1 MTYATA
7 WCARRFL
14 LVLLLTAT
22 ALQAHAQDA
31 RAQREREALRR
42 AQAQVQQTQAE
53 LNRLRSENEALVK
66 QKDAALGQEQ
76 EVQGKFAAARRDND
90 SLRAELT
97 RLRSQ
102 QAAELKQ
109 LTQARTDDAAAA
121 QQRQQ
126 ELQRELTEQRRE
138 RENLVRLNGQLVARL
153 EQRTADLADVRQ
165 RNAAL
170 HALALEAVERY
181 RLKST
186 WDMAHQDDPLFGLSR
201 VRTENSAEELRIR
214 IDAQRSAPP

>member
-1 MTYATA
+1 MTYAA
-7 WCARRFL
+7 ARCARRTL
-14 LVLLLTAT
+14 IALLLIAT
-22 ALQAHAQDA
+22 AMQAHAQDT

-42 AQAQVQQTQAE
+42 AQALVQQTQAE
-53 LNRLRSENEALVK
+53 LNRLRAENEAVLQ

-76 EVQGKFAAARRDND
+76 ELQGKLAAARRDNAA
-90 SLRAELT
+90 LRADVT

-102 QAAELKQ
+102 QAADLKQ
-109 LTQARTDDAAAA
+109 LTQARSDDAAAA

-126 ELQRELTEQRRE
+126 ELQRELAEQRRE
-138 RENLVRLNGQLVARL
+138 RENLVRLNGNLVARL
-153 EQRTADLADVRQ
+153 EQRTADLADMRQ

-186 WDMAHQDDPLFGLSR
+186 WDMAHQDDPIFGLSR
-201 VRTENSAEELRIR
+201 VRTESSAEDLRIR
-214 IDAQRSAPP
+214 IDAQRSAQP